1 MNNFRG
7 LNNQPFNLK
16 NVLPAAKQII
26 QGIIILLIMLPLS
39 FIINEIC
46 FRTNLFLI
54 ILESAEL
61 LLTKRISLTRS
72 KRDVINYIRLGG
84 LVDLAELVVI
94 IGVLVKSC
102 LAYIR

>member
-1 MNNFRG
+1 MNDFHD

-26 QGIIILLIMLPLS
+26 HGIIILLIMLPLS
-39 FIINEIC
+39 FTISKIC

-61 LLTKRISLTRS
+61 LLAKRISLTRS
-72 KRDVINYIRLGG
+72 KRDVIKYIRLGG

-94 IGVLVKSC
+94 AGVLVKFC
-102 LAYIR
+102 LACIR

>member
-16 NVLPAAKQII
+16 NVLPASKQII
-26 QGIIILLIMLPLS
+26 HSITILLIMLPLS
-39 FIINEIC
+39 FIISKIC

-61 LLTKRISLTRS
+61 ILTKRISLTRS

-94 IGVLVKSC
+94 AGVLVKFC
-102 LAYIR
+102 LACIR

>member
-1 MNNFRG
+1 MNDFRD

-26 QGIIILLIMLPLS
+26 HGIIILLIMLPLS
-39 FIINEIC
+39 FIISEIC

-94 IGVLVKSC
+94 VGVLVKFC
-102 LAYIR
+102 LAYIC

>member
-16 NVLPAAKQII
+16 NVLPAAKQIMHSI
-26 QGIIILLIMLPLS
+26 MILLIMLPLS
-39 FIINEIC
+39 FIISKIC

-94 IGVLVKSC
+94 VGVLVKFC
-102 LAYIR
+102 LAYMF

>member
-1 MNNFRG
+1 MNDFRD

-26 QGIIILLIMLPLS
+26 HGIIILLIMLPLS
-39 FIINEIC
+39 FIISEIC

-61 LLTKRISLTRS
+61 LLTKRINLTHS
-72 KRDVINYIRLGG
+72 KRDAITYIRLGG
-84 LVDLAELVVI
+84 LVDLAELAVI
-94 IGVLVKSC
+94 IGVLVKFC
-102 LAYIR
+102 LACIC

>member
-26 QGIIILLIMLPLS
+26 HGITILLIMLPLS
-39 FIINEIC
+39 FIISEIC

-72 KRDVINYIRLGG
+72 KRDVINYIILGG

-94 IGVLVKSC
+94 AGVLVKFY
-102 LAYIR
+102 LAYMF

>member
-1 MNNFRG
+1 MNDFRD

-26 QGIIILLIMLPLS
+26 HGITILLIMLPLS
-39 FIINEIC
+39 FIISEIC

-61 LLTKRISLTRS
+61 LLTKRISLTCS
-72 KRDVINYIRLGG
+72 KRDVIKYIKLGG

-94 IGVLVKSC
+94 AGVLVKFC
-102 LAYIR
+102 LACIR

>member
-1 MNNFRG
+1 MNNFRD

-16 NVLPAAKQII
+16 NVLRTDKQII
-26 QGIIILLIMLPLS
+26 HGIIILLIMLPLS
-39 FIINEIC
+39 FIISKIC

-61 LLTKRISLTRS
+61 ILTKRINLTRS

-94 IGVLVKSC
+94 VGVLVKFC
-102 LAYIR
+102 LACMF

>member
-1 MNNFRG
+1 MNNFRD

-26 QGIIILLIMLPLS
+26 RGIIILLIMLPLS
-39 FIINEIC
+39 FIISEIC

-61 LLTKRISLTRS
+61 LLTKHISLTRS
-72 KRDVINYIRLGG
+72 KRDAITCIRLGG
-84 LVDLAELVVI
+84 LVDLAELAVI
-94 IGVLVKSC
+94 IGVLVKFC
-102 LAYIR
+102 LAYIA

>member
-26 QGIIILLIMLPLS
+26 HGITILLIMLPLS
-39 FIINEIC
+39 FIISEIC

-61 LLTKRISLTRS
+61 LLTKRISLTCS

-94 IGVLVKSC
+94 AGVLVKFC
-102 LAYIR
+102 LACIR

>member
-84 LVDLAELVVI
+84 LVDLAELAVI
-94 IGVLVKSC
+94 IGVLVKFC

>member
-1 MNNFRG
+1 MNNFRD

-16 NVLPAAKQII
+16 NVLRTDKQII
-26 QGIIILLIMLPLS
+26 YGIIILLIMLPLS
-39 FIINEIC
+39 FIISKIC

-61 LLTKRISLTRS
+61 ILTKRISLTRS

-94 IGVLVKSC
+94 VGVLVKFC
-102 LAYIR
+102 LACIC

>member
-7 LNNQPFNLK
+7 LNNQSFNLK
-16 NVLPAAKQII
+16 NVLRTDKQII
-26 QGIIILLIMLPLS
+26 HGIIILLIMLPLS
-39 FIINEIC
+39 FIISKIC

-61 LLTKRISLTRS
+61 ILTKRISLTRS
-72 KRDVINYIRLGG
+72 RRDAIKYIRLGG

-94 IGVLVKSC
+94 VGVLVKFC
-102 LAYIR
+102 LACMC

>member
-26 QGIIILLIMLPLS
+26 HGITILLIMLPLS
-39 FIINEIC
+39 FIISEIC

-61 LLTKRISLTRS
+61 ILTKRISLTCS
-72 KRDVINYIRLGG
+72 KRDAIKYIRLGG

-94 IGVLVKSC
+94 AGVLVKFC
-102 LAYIR
+102 LAYMF

>member
-1 MNNFRG
+1 MNDFRG

-26 QGIIILLIMLPLS
+26 HGIIILLIMLPLS
-39 FIINEIC
+39 FIISKIC

-94 IGVLVKSC
+94 AGVLVKFC
-102 LAYIR
+102 LAYMF